1 MYLFMNLSKKLFM
14 EFFMEFFMEISMK
27 LFPARKKTFIKGKR
41 RSGFSVLL
49 LILMFNSAQPVLAGG
64 KDDPTLSMLMID
76 QLEQRKGDDNNAQIL
91 DGQAW
96 LGKDLQKLWLKFD
109 VERSSGDTEEVELQ
123 ALYSKAIAPL
133 WDVQVGVRQDFQPTP
148 SRTWAVIGLQGL
160 APYFFEVDAALFV
173 DSSNRTAFRFQAEY
187 EMLLTQR
194 LILTPEF
201 EFNLY
206 GQNDRELGT
215 GSGLSDFEAG
225 LRLRYEVRRE
235 FAPYIGVNWGK
246 KFANSADFARDDG
259 EDTDEVQWVA
269 GVRAWF

>member
-1 MYLFMNLSKKLFM
+1 MKLFINLSKKLFM
-14 EFFMEFFMEISMK
+14 NFSMK
-27 LFPARKKTFIKGKR
+27 LFPMVKKIIAKNER
-41 RSGFSVLL
+41 ASSVSALLL
-49 LILMFNSAQPVLAGG
+49 LIMFSAVQPVLAGG
-64 KDDPTLSMLMID
+64 KDDPTLGMLMID
-76 QLEQRKGDDNNAQIL
+76 QLKQRKGDNDNSQIL

-109 VERSSGDTEEVELQ
+109 VERSSGETEEMELQ

-173 DSSNRTAFRFQAEY
+173 DGSNRSAFRFQAEY

-246 KFANSADFARDDG
+246 RFGNSADFARDEG
-259 EDTDEVQWVA
+259 EDTDEVQWVV
-269 GVRAWF
+269 GLRAWF

>member
-1 MYLFMNLSKKLFM
+1 MKLFMNLSKKLFM
-14 EFFMEFFMEISMK
+14 NLSMK
-27 LFPARKKTFIKGKR
+27 PFSAGKKNFGKSMR
-41 RSGFSVLL
+41 GSCLSVLSL
-49 LILMFNSAQPVLAGG
+49 LMMFSSFQPVHAGG
-64 KDDPTLSMLMID
+64 KDDPTLGMLMID
-76 QLEQRKGDDNNAQIL
+76 QLEQRKGDHSSSQIL

-96 LGKDLQKLWLKFD
+96 LGQDLQKLWLKFD
-109 VERSSGDTEEVELQ
+109 IERSSGDTEEMELQ

-133 WDVQVGVRQDFQPTP
+133 WDVQIGVRQDFQPTP

-173 DSSNRTAFRFQAEY
+173 DGSNRTAFRFQAEY

-246 KFANSADFARDDG
+246 KFGNSADFALSGGESTDDL
-259 EDTDEVQWVA
+259 QWVI

>member
-1 MYLFMNLSKKLFM
+1 MKLFMNLSKK
-14 EFFMEFFMEISMK
+14 FFMNLSMK
-27 LFPARKKTFIKGKR
+27 LFPAGKQIFTKSKR
-41 RSGFSVLL
+41 GSYLSALSLLVIFGSV
-49 LILMFNSAQPVLAGG
+49 NPVLAGG

-76 QLEQRKGDDNNAQIL
+76 QLEQRKGDNNRSLVL

-96 LGKDLQKLWLKFD
+96 LGQDLQKLWLKFD
-109 VERSSGDTEEVELQ
+109 VERVSGESEELELQ

-133 WDVQVGVRQDFQPTP
+133 WDVQVGVRHDLKPTP

-173 DSSNRTAFRFQAEY
+173 DSSKRTAFRFQAEY

-206 GQNDRELGT
+206 AQNDRELGT

-235 FAPYIGVNWGK
+235 FAPYIGLSWSK
-246 KFANSADFARDDG
+246 KFANSADFARSGGEGTDDL
-259 EDTDEVQWVA
+259 QWVV